1 MGDSRNQQRLHEVFD
16 KTLGGKFNEHLIT

>member
-1 MGDSRNQQRLHEVFD
+1 MGDSRNQQRLHEVVD